1 MRIACSSAAVLLL
14 ALVACSG
21 DQAPTPAVAMPAASA
36 AASTTV
42 GGATLQAS
50 TVAIA
55 DLNATVA
62 GRYGIDLAEEGVL
75 LLVTVRD
82 SAGNGIDP
90 GDLRLTATAGTLA
103 EAPKPLDLRAISTD
117 GMTDYI
123 GVFRAVAPASVHFRL
138 SATRSGARADI
149 GTTAELQPR

>member
-1 MRIACSSAAVLLL
+1 MRIACSAAAVLLL

-82 SAGNGIDP
+82 P

-149 GTTAELQPR
+149 ATTAELQPR

>member
-1 MRIACSSAAVLLL
+1 MRCLFPLLL
-14 ALVACSG
+14 CCLASTACNRG
-21 DQAPTPAVAMPAASA
+21 QPVQPATPMPTAAASA
-36 AASTTV
+36 S
-42 GGATLQAS
+42 S
-50 TVAIA
+50 TVDGVSLHTSTANIA
-55 DLNATVA
+55 DLNEAMA
-62 GRYGIDLAEEGVL
+62 QRYGIDRTQDGLL

-82 SAGNGIDP
+82 AHGNGIDP

-149 GTTAELQPR
+149 ATTAELQPR

>member
-1 MRIACSSAAVLLL
+1 MRIACSAAAVLLL

-36 AASTTV
+36 AAST
-42 GGATLQAS
+42 

-149 GTTAELQPR
+149 ATTAELQPR